1 MAYVF
6 FFVFLCW
13 LQHHSSDFLR
23 LAGWKAQLPNFA
35 LLLRS
40 NVLERQQGTRV
51 GRDDQKELLITD
63 IYQWVEG

>member
-1 MAYVF
+1 LASTSF
-6 FFVFLCW
+6 
-13 LQHHSSDFLR
+13 DFLR